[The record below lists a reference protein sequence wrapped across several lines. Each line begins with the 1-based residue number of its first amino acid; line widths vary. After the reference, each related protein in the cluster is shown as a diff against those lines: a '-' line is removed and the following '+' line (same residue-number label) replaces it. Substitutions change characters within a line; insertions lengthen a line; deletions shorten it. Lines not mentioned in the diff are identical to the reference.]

1 MSLTFVS
8 YNYHSDLS
16 PTWIA
21 DDMHKDKKSLPL
33 LLEMFSNKKKSSNS
47 FFVLF
52 FKFFTTLYVYQ
63 VEVTAPILWI
73 SNNYQTEKGKS
84 APVL

>member
-1 MSLTFVS
+1 MS

-21 DDMHKDKKSLPL
+21 DDMHEYKKSLQL
-33 LLEMFSNKKKSSNS
+33 LLEMFSNKKKAVTHFLCYSS
-47 FFVLF
+47 
-52 FKFFTTLYVYQ
+52 KFLTTLYVYQ
-63 VEVTAPILWI
+63 VEVTALILWI

-84 APVL
+84 APVILLI